1 MYKKLKLILVAVLM
15 VAIVA
20 ATGTFLGCKKPEAV
34 PAAEAVQDINET
46 EEDLQDTE
54 DAAAEAVEEEVEE
67 VLTVEVT
74 DGLGTKISLEKPA
87 EKVIVFAPSALEVI
101 DALGAMD
108 KVIGVD
114 NWNVES
120 GEPLAQ
126 GFEGFGDFQGLNIE
140 KIVEANPDIIV
151 ALAGGSEEDY
161 QRVMEFGVKVY
172 TVEAASFER
181 IYEEI
186 VNMGAIIGLKDEA
199 TELKNK
205 FQQQVDEIDSK
216 VKNLGE
222 DEKPKV
228 FYEIFDDPLWSAG
241 KDTFIND
248 LIVKAGGA
256 NIVAIDDL
264 AGYVEYSVEKLIE
277 NNPDIMIAGDGGMYV
292 AKTEDF
298 ILADSRFS
306 SIDAVI
312 NKKVYIL
319 PENPVVRPNHN
330 TIKGLEMFARAIHP
344 ELFGEF
350 EIIE

>member
-1 MYKKLKLILVAVLM
+1 
-15 VAIVA
+15 
-20 ATGTFLGCKKPEAV
+20 
-34 PAAEAVQDINET
+34 
-46 EEDLQDTE
+46 
-54 DAAAEAVEEEVEE
+54 
-67 VLTVEVT
+67 
-74 DGLGTKISLEKPA
+74 
-87 EKVIVFAPSALEVI
+87 
-101 DALGAMD
+101 
-108 KVIGVD
+108 
-114 NWNVES
+114 
-120 GEPLAQ
+120 
-126 GFEGFGDFQGLNIE
+126 
-140 KIVEANPDIIV
+140 
-151 ALAGGSEEDY
+151 
-161 QRVMEFGVKVY
+161 MEFGVKVY

-205 FQQQVDEIDSK
+205 FQQQVDEINSK
-216 VKNLGE
+216 VKDLGE

-319 PENPVVRPNHN
+319 PENSVVRPNHN